1 MPFKFD
7 THISISTGI
16 TRGQICSPP
25 SRKYVDISASN
36 CDTELI
42 KKQKNPYGELM
53 GGIDTF
59 QSSSYN
65 SFSLKPGRVKMSPPQ
80 H

>member
-1 MPFKFD
+1 MKYIFSE
-7 THISISTGI
+7 IWEWV
-16 TRGQICSPP
+16 
-25 SRKYVDISASN
+25 SRLLI
-36 CDTELI
+36 ELQSSS
-42 KKQKNPYGELM
+42 KNQKNPYGELM